1 MCRFHSPDGFVLAA
15 SSRTG
20 FRISLFAPM
29 PFLPMPL
36 PISFKAGEG
45 NLLGTANAHREDDAD
60 SGGGHSVARGRDVR
74 ALPFLH
80 PQPSFTCGK
89 SELLLVF
96 PPFTCSEELVPT
108 AGGSHTSFAGYSMVL
123 PRINCASQPP
133 LGLILSMFDHK
144 PLPLAPRASL
154 SAFSG
159 TELTRVSG
167 GQDESNEESTG
178 SQLAAEDFPSSSLK
192 SDAPGADASSATDAS
207 SHDRWMQRFK
217 EGRKF
222 LEGRR

>member
-45 NLLGTANAHREDDAD
+45 NLLGTANAHRENDAD

-108 AGGSHTSFAGYSMVL
+108 AGGAHTSFAGYLFDGFAANQLCISTAARPHPQHVRSQAPAPCAEGKSL
-123 PRINCASQPP
+123 RIQR
-133 LGLILSMFDHK
+133 H
-144 PLPLAPRASL
+144 RADS
-154 SAFSG
+154 SFWW
-159 TELTRVSG
+159 
-167 GQDESNEESTG
+167 TG
-178 SQLAAEDFPSSSLK
+178 
-192 SDAPGADASSATDAS
+192 
-207 SHDRWMQRFK
+207 
-217 EGRKF
+217 
-222 LEGRR
+222 